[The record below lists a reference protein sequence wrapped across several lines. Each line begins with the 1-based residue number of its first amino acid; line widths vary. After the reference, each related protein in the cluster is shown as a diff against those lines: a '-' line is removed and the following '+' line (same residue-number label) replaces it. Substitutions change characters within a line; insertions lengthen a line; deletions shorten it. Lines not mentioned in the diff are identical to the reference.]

1 MREEPKFIRLR
12 LWENGLEAYP
22 TNISQWKQH
31 SPILGPSA
39 AMSIQDNPRLGRE
52 HAAIRTE
59 VLNIEAT
66 LAMP

>member
-1 MREEPKFIRLR
+1 
-12 LWENGLEAYP
+12 
-22 TNISQWKQH
+22 
-31 SPILGPSA
+31 
-39 AMSIQDNPRLGRE
+39 MSIQDNPRFGRE